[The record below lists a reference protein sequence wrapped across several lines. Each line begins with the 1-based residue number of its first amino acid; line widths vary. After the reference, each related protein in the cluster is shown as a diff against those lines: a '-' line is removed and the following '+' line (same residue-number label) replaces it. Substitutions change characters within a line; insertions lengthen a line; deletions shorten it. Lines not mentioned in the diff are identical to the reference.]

1 MAFSNDNYRKREV
14 PERWCIFIDILGF
27 SRMWECEERKAL
39 HVLGELMRAIYRIGT
54 RVYRNDGERLFVH
67 HMGDG
72 FAIVGDFGES
82 SFERPLGIAVALM
95 RCVACS
101 GAFAKATLAE
111 GDFADVAGCYPEEVM
126 KGSNE
131 AQVVA
136 LGGGGLMTL
145 SSVMGTAFIRS
156 YRLHE
161 KLPSGPFLAVSHEFR
176 ERIPTGF
183 GVRVV
188 EGKREETLLSID
200 WLRTENPIVGSIQER
215 GCLSAPQSSD
225 LFQVIRDYCD
235 KYPELKMKWSGS
247 LFKYLEFS
255 LEKQ

>member
-1 MAFSNDNYRKREV
+1 MLFLNENYRKREI

-54 RVYRNDGERLFVH
+54 RVYRNDEERLFVH

-72 FAIVGDFGES
+72 FAILSGFGES

-95 RCVACS
+95 RCVARS
-101 GAFAKATLAE
+101 GAFAQATLAE

-126 KGSNE
+126 RNSDE
-131 AQVVA
+131 TRVVA

-161 KLPSGPFLAVSHEFR
+161 GLHPGPFLAVSDEFR
-176 ERIPTGF
+176 ARIPTGF
-183 GVRVV
+183 GVRTVK
-188 EGKREETLLSID
+188 GRREEALLSID
-200 WLRTENPIVGSIQER
+200 WLRIENPIVRSIQER
-215 GCLSAPQSSD
+215 GCLSAPQSSE
-225 LFQVIRDYCD
+225 LFQAIRDYCD
-235 KYPELKMKWSGS
+235 KYPELKWSS
-247 LFKYLEFS
+247 NLCRYLDFS
-255 LEKQ
+255 LEKR